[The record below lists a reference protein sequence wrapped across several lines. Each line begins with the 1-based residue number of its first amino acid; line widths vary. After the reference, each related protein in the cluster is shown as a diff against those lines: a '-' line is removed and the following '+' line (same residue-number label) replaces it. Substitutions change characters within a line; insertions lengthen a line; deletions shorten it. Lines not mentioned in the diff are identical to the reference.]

1 MPHSHLMSSYSTLF
15 CQDELDLPERFFT
28 INAKPYEYLG
38 SQAIAIYMSDV
49 TQKTR
54 AKLQSMQLME
64 KKQEIVQAESYKST
78 ISHELR
84 TPLQSIALIIKLI
97 IKLV

>member
-1 MPHSHLMSSYSTLF
+1 
-15 CQDELDLPERFFT
+15 
-28 INAKPYEYLG
+28 
-38 SQAIAIYMSDV
+38 MSDV

-54 AKLQSMQLME
+54 AKLQSMLLME

-84 TPLQSIALIIKLI
+84 TPLQSIALIISLI
-97 IKLV
+97 IKMV